1 MNAMQAEVQ
10 AVIDGLVDSGA
21 ERGLQVAVYRHG
33 DQVVDAV
40 AGVADRSTGRPVT
53 SDTPFYATSTAKG
66 VAATVVHVLAE
77 RGLLGYDTRIAELW
91 PEFAAHGKKAAT
103 VRDALTHSVGVP
115 GLPVDTQ
122 PEAFLDWDAMCALI
136 AGAKPWWTP
145 GTRTGYH
152 AQTFSWIVGE
162 IVRRATG
169 RRISQVLRDEV
180 SGPLGIADELF
191 FGVPTSELGR
201 LARLEDQEY
210 PADAIPPGDEEAP
223 AFGAPP
229 DEHDGWVWAP
239 PATMPDATF
248 GNRAD
253 LLATDIPA
261 GGTMTAR
268 AVARMYAALMHDVQ
282 GVRLVSNERLRQIT
296 AVAVSGIDEVL
307 GFPAARGLGYDVGG
321 LGGPLDSPTLFGMAG
336 SGGTAA
342 YADTA
347 SGIAIAVMKNV
358 NTFGDFTTFNL
369 VAEAAAKHA
378 ADR

>member
-1 MNAMQAEVQ
+1 MNAIQKDVQ
-10 AVIDGLVDSGA
+10 AAIDGLVGSGA
-21 ERGLQVAVYRHG
+21 ERGVQVAVYRHG
-33 DQVVDAV
+33 NLVVDAV
-40 AGVADRSTGRPVT
+40 AGVADASTGRPVR

-77 RGLLGYDTRIAELW
+77 RGVLGYDTRIAELW
-91 PEFAAHGKKAAT
+91 PEFGAHGKQAAT
-103 VRDALTHSVGVP
+103 IRHALTHSVGVP

-152 AQTFSWIVGE
+152 AQTFGWIVGE

-169 RRISQVLRDEV
+169 NRISQVLRDEV
-180 SGPLGIADELF
+180 ARPLGVADELF
-191 FGVPTSELGR
+191 FGVPSSELSR

-210 PADAIPPGDEEAP
+210 PADAGPPEGDEAPSFGDPAEA
-223 AFGAPP
+223 
-229 DEHDGWVWAP
+229 HDGWVWAP

-253 LLATDIPA
+253 LLGTDIPA
-261 GGTMTAR
+261 GGTMSAR
-268 AVARMYAALMHDVQ
+268 AVARMYAALMHDVD
-282 GVRLVSNERLRQIT
+282 GVRLVSDRRLHEIT
-296 AVAVSGIDEVL
+296 AVAVSGIDETL

-336 SGGTAA
+336 TGGTAA

-347 SGIAIAVMKNV
+347 SGTAVAVMKNR
-358 NTFGDFTTFNL
+358 NTFGDYTTFNL
-369 VAEAAAKHA
+369 VAEAVAKHT